1 MKLSTI
7 MEVNR
12 ITSSLLLLNN
22 GRHLSKMVLGIILNS
37 FHVRVY
43 DSKLD
48 DVNRIGSLKDRSKEA
63 TDLIFQ
69 KILNEFGS
77 YPTIRNRNRYIKYR
91 KKFWSF
97 DCILSVKSYVTIRNM
112 ERILCCCNVFTLC
125 TNTLQQQV
133 FPD

>member
-1 MKLSTI
+1 MDS
-7 MEVNR
+7 
-12 ITSSLLLLNN
+12 
-22 GRHLSKMVLGIILNS
+22 GIILDS
-37 FHVRVY
+37 FDDRVF

-97 DCILSVKSYVTIRNM
+97 DSLFYLNSSVKIRKM
-112 ERILCCCNVFTLC
+112 HLMLCCSNFFLKTI
-125 TNTLQQQV
+125 NTLKQQV

>member
-22 GRHLSKMVLGIILNS
+22 GRHLSKMDLGIILDS
-37 FHVRVY
+37 FDDRVF

-125 TNTLQQQV
+125 INTLQQQV